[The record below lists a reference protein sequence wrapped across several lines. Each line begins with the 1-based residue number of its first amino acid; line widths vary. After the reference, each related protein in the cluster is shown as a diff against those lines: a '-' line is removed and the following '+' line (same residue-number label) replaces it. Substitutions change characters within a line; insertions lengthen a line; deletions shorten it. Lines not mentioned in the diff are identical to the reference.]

1 MLSIMNVSERPIEG
15 DSDENRNKMSV
26 VWSTIGESKLITPFT
41 LILSSY
47 LLMMLIET
55 VYKQSDAVTNQSVGK
70 DAAAVETDEAQNER
84 SCLMQRG
91 IFSAIF
97 RTRAQVFSEHKIDM
111 DCKKPSRRYKRTKIK
126 MGQSRGDDKRREVR
140 AAQHFDTQDCGALCM
155 LCVCIVKHKTSPR
168 NLSGK

>member
-70 DAAAVETDEAQNER
+70 DAAAVVTDEAQNER
-84 SCLMQRG
+84 SCIMQRG

-97 RTRAQVFSEHKIDM
+97 RTRAQVFSK
-111 DCKKPSRRYKRTKIK
+111 
-126 MGQSRGDDKRREVR
+126 
-140 AAQHFDTQDCGALCM
+140 AQD
-155 LCVCIVKHKTSPR
+155 
-168 NLSGK
+168 